1 MEDHRQPRAAAQV
14 ETPLFPEQ
22 TRESLQALVGKLQPL
37 IEGRRLDNLVDLL
50 SLLSDLID
58 LLDPAMVDRLA
69 SLFEQAT
76 SVGWSVGNAVRVA
89 KAEVLREQPPNLK
102 DLLRLLR
109 LLRDA
114 DTRRGLALLLGSLRS
129 LGRQLAAEREVA
141 HGA

>member
-1 MEDHRQPRAAAQV
+1 MEDHRQPRAAAQA

-89 KAEVLREQPPNLK
+89 KAEVLRERPPNLK
-102 DLLRLLR
+102 DLLR

>member
-109 LLRDA
+109 DA

>member
-1 MEDHRQPRAAAQV
+1 MDSHQQPRAAAQADI
-14 ETPLFPEQ
+14 PLFPPQ
-22 TRESLQALVGKLQPL
+22 TREGLQALLDKLQPL
-37 IEGRRLDNLVDLL
+37 IEGHRLDNLVDLL

-76 SVGWSVGNAVRVA
+76 NVGWSVGNAVRVA
-89 KAEVLREQPPNLK
+89 KAEVLREQAPNLK
-102 DLLRLLR
+102 DLLR

-114 DTRRGLALLLGSLRS
+114 DTRRGLALALGTLRS
-129 LGRQLAAEREVA
+129 LGRQIAAEQEIT

>member
-1 MEDHRQPRAAAQV
+1 MEDHRQPRAAAQA

-76 SVGWSVGNAVRVA
+76 SVGWAVGNAVRVA

-109 LLRDA
+109 DA
-114 DTRRGLALLLGSLRS
+114 DTRRGLALLLGSLRG

>member
-1 MEDHRQPRAAAQV
+1 MEDHRQPCAAAQA

-89 KAEVLREQPPNLK
+89 KAEVLRERPPNLN
-102 DLLRLLR
+102 DLLR

>member
-1 MEDHRQPRAAAQV
+1 MEDHRQPRAAAQA

-109 LLRDA
+109 DA

>member
-1 MEDHRQPRAAAQV
+1 MEDHRQPRAAAQA

-37 IEGRRLDNLVDLL
+37 IEGRRLNNLVDLL

-109 LLRDA
+109 DA